1 MGDSVFLRSAG
12 KNKKREKEEEKRVEG
27 LIPCFCRKYLGRA
40 RVTRLTEGGCKK
52 LLEALS
58 LNAAQQ
64 VVDKCRLWGGKIE
77 CRQMLIMTR
86 KSALAPS
93 CLDSIAR
100 AA

>member
-12 KNKKREKEEEKRVEG
+12 KNKKREKEEEGEEVEEEEKRVEG

-40 RVTRLTEGGCKK
+40 RVTRLTERGCKK

-64 VVDKCRLWGGKIE
+64 LVDKCRLCGGKIE
-77 CRQMLIMTR
+77 C
-86 KSALAPS
+86 
-93 CLDSIAR
+93 
-100 AA
+100 

>member
-12 KNKKREKEEEKRVEG
+12 KNKKREKEEEKGEEKEEEEEEEEEEKRVEG

-64 VVDKCRLWGGKIE
+64 VVDKCRLCGGKIE
-77 CRQMLIMTR
+77 C
-86 KSALAPS
+86 
-93 CLDSIAR
+93 
-100 AA
+100 

>member
-12 KNKKREKEEEKRVEG
+12 KNKKREKEEEEEEVEEEEKRVEG

-40 RVTRLTEGGCKK
+40 RVTRLTERGCKK

-64 VVDKCRLWGGKIE
+64 VVDKCRLCRGKIK
-77 CRQMLIMTR
+77 C
-86 KSALAPS
+86 
-93 CLDSIAR
+93 
-100 AA
+100 

>member
-12 KNKKREKEEEKRVEG
+12 KNKKREKEEEEEVVEKEEEEEVEEEEKRVEG

-64 VVDKCRLWGGKIE
+64 VVDKCRLCGGKIE
-77 CRQMLIMTR
+77 C
-86 KSALAPS
+86 
-93 CLDSIAR
+93 
-100 AA
+100 